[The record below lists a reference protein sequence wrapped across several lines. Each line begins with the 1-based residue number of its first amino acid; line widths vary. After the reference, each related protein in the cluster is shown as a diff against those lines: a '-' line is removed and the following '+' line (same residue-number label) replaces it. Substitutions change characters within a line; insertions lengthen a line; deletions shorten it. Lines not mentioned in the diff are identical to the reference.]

1 MCTTNGFSIRYRKG
15 DPRARPKLVRD
26 PSRYLRTRRLSDQ
39 HERENSRRG
48 GGEGGGGADEG
59 KDGKDTHRYEVEVD
73 GEAKRV
79 EKASGSRE
87 KQRRTTGGVTYA
99 EIRDYEVGTYV
110 ERDLV
115 FLFCVILHRSLSQ
128 AFSFVVQHFL
138 RRHSP
143 TKTPKEDTP
152 THHVF
157 SSAQPSRLTGYHAF
171 FASISCRS
179 CWWNSV

>member
-73 GEAKRV
+73 GEKQKEWKKQAEAGKN
-79 EKASGSRE
+79 SGERL
-87 KQRRTTGGVTYA
+87 
-99 EIRDYEVGTYV
+99 VG
-110 ERDLV
+110 
-115 FLFCVILHRSLSQ
+115 
-128 AFSFVVQHFL
+128 
-138 RRHSP
+138 
-143 TKTPKEDTP
+143 
-152 THHVF
+152 
-157 SSAQPSRLTGYHAF
+157 
-171 FASISCRS
+171 
-179 CWWNSV
+179 